1 MVIMSSHTFSLF
13 VSDTEELEEIAEF
26 IEENAPVIA
35 PIALITT
42 ITPPPLPMFPPQGVP
57 QPTSTLS
64 GGSPSGGGF
73 TPGPALAVGNS
84 FISIMLIDV

>member
-1 MVIMSSHTFSLF
+1 MNSYSFSLF
-13 VSDTEELEEIAEF
+13 VLDTEELEEIAKF

-42 ITPPPLPMFPPQGVP
+42 ITPPPLTMFLPQGVP

-73 TPGPALAVGNS
+73 TPVPALAVGNS
-84 FISIMLIDV
+84 FITIMLIDV

>member
-1 MVIMSSHTFSLF
+1 MNYFSLF
-13 VSDTEELEEIAEF
+13 VLDTEGLEEIAEF
-26 IEENAPVIA
+26 VEENAPVIA

-64 GGSPSGGGF
+64 GGSPTGGGF
-73 TPGPALAVGNS
+73 TPAAALAVRNFTL
-84 FISIMLIDV
+84 FISL